1 MAETSS
7 KSYRWLWLAIPTG
20 ILVTALVAINLYLLL
35 GDRES
40 DDGAAAVEEEREGA
54 LLPSGPPTFV
64 KIDPFTVNLQGKPY
78 SSRLLY
84 VGLSLQVGNKE
95 TREFLLEHMPQ
106 VRSRLLLLH
115 SAQSPEKLATPEG
128 KRELVAGILAALS
141 EPMAH
146 PQPELLVEDVL
157 FTEFIVQ

>member
-40 DDGAAAVEEEREGA
+40 DSAAVEEEREDEP
-54 LLPSGPPTFV
+54 LPSGPPTFV

-78 SSRLLY
+78 SNRLLY
-84 VGLSLQVGNKE
+84 VGLSLQVGNEE